1 MSPDLMVAAG
11 QVILALLAWLMLLE
25 PDTYI
30 RPRIALLTVGAL
42 GLVAAGL
49 FRLSAPLSG
58 TVVIACACAWWGIFT
73 FRGTQHG
80 LR

>member
-11 QVILALLAWLMLLE
+11 QVILALLAWLILLE
-25 PDTYI
+25 QATYI

-58 TVVIACACAWWGIFT
+58 TVALTCATAWLGIF
-73 FRGTQHG
+73 FLRGKPHA